1 MFCLVNYFYL
11 IPTQVIRHGSS
22 ANYPYMVI
30 TFLFIFVLV
39 YTFLSF
45 KKRISPDSNY
55 INISFSNKQYI
66 FKNFIILLMMIFY
79 VCFIESFGFILISF
93 LFILIAMMVYGLR
106 DYFRVLIISILFPT
120 FISYI
125 FRILLKSN
133 LPGGIIEQIIFG
145 W

>member
-1 MFCLVNYFYL
+1 
-11 IPTQVIRHGSS
+11 
-22 ANYPYMVI
+22 MVI